1 MHEYM
6 CCVGGGNFP
15 GLYKHM
21 VLRKNQIIMVTFLN
35 RGFLLILGFSFVLF
49 FIPIA
54 GGAGEI
60 ISTDS
65 TTTKPVSLFSEN
77 RSYILWMQSM
87 QRADSLKSPVK
98 KEEAGYQDLSLR
110 QCLDIAFYNNF
121 FIKNSRRDLLI
132 SESNLREA
140 EAEFLPFVN
149 LGAGANIGKDR
160 TRLDG
165 DMEETHSNSQQG
177 SVSVLQNLSSG
188 ARVEAEVSSARDK
201 FSDRNFSNEA
211 KLAFTQPLLRGG
223 GIKRGLANLRLSQL
237 SLLNREIE
245 DALAIRDTLL
255 GVIEQYYII
264 LQSKRQL
271 DVSLDALEEKRRFLE
286 ATKIKFSL
294 DQIPESEIS
303 RSEIQYL
310 QERENVV
317 SRKTNYEDQLEKLL
331 IQLGLSLDKQLSVK
345 DVTQSLFQV
354 EDIVI
359 PPLEQCLQAA
369 MAHRLELLQ
378 SEIIIRQ
385 QRIALDKTKNDLLPD
400 LDLSLEY
407 ATRDSDE
414 EFEDSTSMRDENVW
428 DANLS
433 LSIPLPNI
441 ARKEAYKRAR
451 ISLEKKLTDRK
462 SRERNIIRE
471 VKQSY
476 RRLKSSESSLLI
488 LKRTVEQAK
497 KSLEQERG
505 RFDVGLSTS
514 NDVTNA
520 QDDLFETQSQYFFEL
535 LEYQI
540 NIARLYKAMGLDL
553 Y

>member
-1 MHEYM
+1 M
-6 CCVGGGNFP
+6 
-15 GLYKHM
+15 
-21 VLRKNQIIMVTFLN
+21 
-35 RGFLLILGFSFVLF
+35 LF
-49 FIPIA
+49 
-54 GGAGEI
+54 
-60 ISTDS
+60 
-65 TTTKPVSLFSEN
+65 
-77 RSYILWMQSM
+77 RS
-87 QRADSLKSPVK
+87 
-98 KEEAGYQDLSLR
+98 
-110 QCLDIAFYNNF
+110 
-121 FIKNSRRDLLI
+121 
-132 SESNLREA
+132 
-140 EAEFLPFVN
+140 
-149 LGAGANIGKDR
+149 
-160 TRLDG
+160 
-165 DMEETHSNSQQG
+165 
-177 SVSVLQNLSSG
+177 
-188 ARVEAEVSSARDK
+188 
-201 FSDRNFSNEA
+201 
-211 KLAFTQPLLRGG
+211 
-223 GIKRGLANLRLSQL
+223 
-237 SLLNREIE
+237 
-245 DALAIRDTLL
+245 
-255 GVIEQYYII
+255 
-264 LQSKRQL
+264 
-271 DVSLDALEEKRRFLE
+271 
-286 ATKIKFSL
+286 TKIKFSL
-294 DQIPESEIS
+294 DRIPESEIS